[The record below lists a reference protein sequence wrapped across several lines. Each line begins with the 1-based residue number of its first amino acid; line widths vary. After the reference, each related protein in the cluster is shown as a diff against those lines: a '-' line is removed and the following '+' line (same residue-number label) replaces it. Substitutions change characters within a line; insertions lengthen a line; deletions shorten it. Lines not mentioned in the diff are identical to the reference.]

1 MLDSLI
7 STVGAVIIA
16 IISAGGYAGIVL
28 LMAIES
34 ACIPLPS
41 EIIMP
46 FAGYLVSTG
55 RFDLF
60 LVATAGAL
68 GCNLGSAVAYAV
80 GRYGGRPAIDR
91 WGAWVM
97 LSHADLDLAE
107 RFFARYGSI
116 TVFVA
121 RLLPVIRTFI
131 ALPAG
136 IARMPQLRFHIYT
149 FLGSWIWCLG
159 LAFVGMKLGQAWD
172 SSPLLK
178 SIMHRLDVVIILGLV
193 LLVVWHVRRHRRGR
207 ALARR

>member
-1 MLDSLI
+1 
-7 STVGAVIIA
+7 
-16 IISAGGYAGIVL
+16 
-28 LMAIES
+28 
-34 ACIPLPS
+34 
-41 EIIMP
+41 MP

-55 RFDLF
+55 RFNLF

-149 FLGSWIWCLG
+149 FLGSWPWCFG
-159 LAFVGMKLGQAWD
+159 LAYVGMKLGQAWD
-172 SSPLLK
+172 SSPTLK
-178 SIMHRLDVVIILGLV
+178 AVMHRLDIVIVLGLV
-193 LLVVWHVRRHRRGR
+193 LLVVWHVWRHRRGR
-207 ALARR
+207 AVARR